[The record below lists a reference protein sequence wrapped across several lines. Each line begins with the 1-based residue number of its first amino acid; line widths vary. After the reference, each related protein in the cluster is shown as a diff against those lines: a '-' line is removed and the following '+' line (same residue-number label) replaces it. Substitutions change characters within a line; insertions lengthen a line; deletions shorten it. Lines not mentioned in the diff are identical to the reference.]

1 MIMVNSIMPM
11 AYTTIPAF
19 TLPSGMMWL
28 TRSEITSPTPA
39 AVKTEPRQASS
50 MGSMDRGPTVDSMR
64 SESFRKVEGLLS
76 RFMIISRMMATRT
89 PRATPFRADRP
100 MPMPVM
106 AQRTASMPM
115 LRVGTKIFMPIFS

>member
-11 AYTTIPAF
+11 AYTTIPAL

-39 AVKTEPRQASS
+39 AVKMEPRHASS
-50 MGSMDRGPTVDSMR
+50 MGSMDRGPTVDSIR

-76 RFMIISRMMATRT
+76 WFMTISRMMATAT
-89 PRATPFRADRP
+89 PSATPFRADRP
-100 MPMPVM
+100 MPWPVM
-106 AQRTASMPM
+106 AQTTARTPM
-115 LRVGTKIFMPIFS
+115 LRVGAKIFMPIFS